1 MSMNELYRDGVSIPY
16 EVDEAV
22 ESGDLVAFASGL
34 AGVAEV
40 DAKPS
45 ESGGFVATV
54 RADGGFGFDEGAN
67 TGGVGDEAVVAL
79 PTGNVGETVTLAATG
94 DKIGT
99 IVKIQGTTVFVNLNR

>member
-1 MSMNELYRDGVSIPY
+1 MALNELYRDGVSIPY
-16 EVDEAV
+16 PVASTV
-22 ESGDLVAFASGL
+22 KSGDLVAFASGL

-40 DAKPS
+40 DAKAS
-45 ESGGFVATV
+45 ETSGYVATV
-54 RADGGFGFDEGAN
+54 RAEGVFGFDKGAN

-99 IVKIQGTTVFVNLNR
+99 IVKIQGSTVFVNLNR

>member
-1 MSMNELYRDGVSIPY
+1 MNELYRDGVSIPY
-16 EVDEAV
+16 PVDESVA
-22 ESGDLVAFASGL
+22 SGDLVAFASGL

-54 RADGGFGFDEGAN
+54 RADGVFGFDEGDNA
-67 TGGVGDEAVVAL
+67 GAVGDAAFADL
-79 PTGNVGETVTLAATG
+79 PAGNVGETVTLAATG